1 MEKLLK
7 KIFGLDEIEAE
18 LDQLSAD
25 LESAEIGDMVEEIFL
40 DTAEQAGGPI
50 GRWLFK

>member
-7 KIFGLDEIEAE
+7 KLFGLDCVEAE

-25 LESAEIGDMVEEIFL
+25 LESAEIGEMVEEFF
-40 DTAEQAGGPI
+40 DQTVEQAAGPM

>member
-1 MEKLLK
+1 MEKLIK
-7 KIFGLDEIEAE
+7 KLFGLDAIEAE

-25 LESAEIGDMVEEIFL
+25 LESAEIDGMVEELF
-40 DTAEQAGGPI
+40 DQTVEQAAGPM